1 MELKAFGRAEQSV
14 EGFVVIIDFQSH
26 FEMEMLRET
35 EFDSQ
40 HLAHEGTCLYV
51 REGLE
56 VG

>member
-26 FEMEMLRET
+26 FEMEMLRKT